1 VWLDTR
7 RTIRVLRTLSLFI
20 ALALILTGCNS
31 AGTQAPTADANQ
43 ILRDAVVKIR
53 GAESFRMLVEQ
64 VGADFVFSL
73 VMDASGTAVT
83 AVMER
88 AEAQFV
94 PPDEV
99 FAKVKLTIGI
109 ITTDV
114 EIYAKGADQWLRVL
128 PAPWLNIAFAAG
140 FNPGDLVAEGS
151 GFEKALSAL
160 QELNYVGEESLV
172 DGTPTYHITGKAG
185 GEIVKDLLVGLV
197 ETASDV
203 AVDAYIHRET
213 GFPALVVV
221 TIPDSG
227 SEAQPEDTAWRVELY
242 DYNAAVDFQAP
253 QG

>member
-1 VWLDTR
+1 M
-7 RTIRVLRTLSLFI
+7 LRTLSLLI
-20 ALALILTGCNS
+20 AFTLILAGCNS

-53 GAESFRMLVEQ
+53 GAQSFRMLVEQ

-73 VMDASGTAVT
+73 VMDASGTAAT

-109 ITTDV
+109 LTTDV
-114 EIYAKGADQWLRVL
+114 EIYAKDEDQWLRIA
-128 PAPWLNIAFAAG
+128 PAPWLHIAFAEG

-151 GFEKALSAL
+151 GFDKALSAL

-172 DGTPTYHITGKAG
+172 DGTPTYHVTGRAG

-197 ETASDV
+197 ETAKDV
-203 AVDAYIHRET
+203 KVDAYIHRET
-213 GFPALVVV
+213 GYPALVVV
-221 TIPDSG
+221 TIPNSG
-227 SEAQPEDTAWRVELY
+227 TESQPEDTAWRVELY
-242 DYNAAVDFQAP
+242 DFDAAVDFQAP